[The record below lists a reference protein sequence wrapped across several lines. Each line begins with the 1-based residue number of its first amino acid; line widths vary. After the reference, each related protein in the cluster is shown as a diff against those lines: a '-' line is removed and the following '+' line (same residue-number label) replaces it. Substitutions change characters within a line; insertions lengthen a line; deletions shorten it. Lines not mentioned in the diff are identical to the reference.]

1 MTMIFI
7 DQLLEMADNFY
18 SIAIEMDGR
27 LPLPNVDEL
36 NDQIKKE
43 KQREAVRKSK
53 QKIIELGK
61 VNPKDP
67 KYQEYLEKKREEKSY
82 IWKLLNRTLNYMR
95 NFYKKHVPDNKPIN
109 KELV

>member
-43 KQREAVRKSK
+43 KQREAQRLWAQKQSNENYRIRKS
-53 QKIIELGK
+53 
-61 VNPKDP
+61 
-67 KYQEYLEKKREEKSY
+67 
-82 IWKLLNRTLNYMR
+82 
-95 NFYKKHVPDNKPIN
+95 
-109 KELV
+109 